1 MKIKR
6 IIYMLLLL
14 PLISACEHAFPNDDL
29 DYYWRLQTIERAGR
43 VETVDSVMF
52 GFARHIVMVENYSS
66 NGFTLHGVTT
76 DTADSLRLDFSM
88 YPDSVSVLPGLRR
101 CGIDSVVITFR
112 AEYPKDRLVLSN
124 DKVVLRFR
132 KW

>member
-29 DYYWRLQTIERAGR
+29 DYYWRLQTIERAGQ
-43 VETVDSVMF
+43 VESVDNTMF
-52 GFARHIVMVENYSS
+52 GFARHIVLVEDLSHN
-66 NGFTLHGVTT
+66 FTLHGVTT

-88 YPDSVSVLPGLRR
+88 YPDTVSVLPGLRR
-101 CGIDSVVITFR
+101 CGIDSVVTTFR